1 MHRARVGHRATDV
14 SPAQICGNQT
24 LLSGLTAPPTGAIDV
39 PAGNDSLFDFSQSGT
54 YWFAPG
60 MHELRGPITPASNS
74 TFEGGYSPT
83 SGEATIDGQGT
94 LSQFMSGP
102 AASVTVQF
110 LTIQNFVPP
119 ENTAAVG
126 QGPGA
131 NWTIS
136 HDTIQDIGGGQSG
149 NGGEAVQLGTGA
161 TLTFNC
167 ITNNAQSG
175 FDAFS
180 ATGDAGLKIDHDEI
194 SFNGSQAQN
203 QACGCD
209 GGGRL
214 LYTVDSSIT
223 NNYVHDNGTSGI
235 WGNTNNAGLTIEGN
249 YIAGNGDHAI
259 VYEDSSNALIENNLL
274 MDNGWVAGP
283 AGAGFPEGAIYISNS
298 GGDPRLATE
307 DVQGGSPITTLSV
320 SGNALYDNWGGVVEW
335 EDANL
340 YCGSSGMSACPLG
353 AEAGQSAAPA
363 YLQTDGQTC
372 GQTGPC
378 GTPLS
383 SDSCS
388 QSALGAENFSP
399 DPSNESTYSTDNLFW
414 NCRFRTQDV
423 TVSDNSLNLT
433 PSDIT
438 PAAYGGVA
446 LCGAGSPG
454 NNSYQGGL
462 DSSTS
467 ETVATGPGITS
478 GTTVTSITVAS
489 SGTVTGYGVGT
500 LVTLKNAATG
510 ETQDFIV
517 SGPFSSGTTSTVPVV
532 PTTATNAFPSGSYVA
547 IAGTQ
552 CGTSGTFSEWGA
564 SVSGASTAYAGG
576 VIEQAVAYHQGNSFS
591 SNAWCG
597 AWSWEYP
604 EANEADVTT
613 SFNAWQQ
620 VTGYQFDGT
629 SFTQDAGSTDI
640 ASGCPSDPTPT
651 PGSAPGSG
659 STTTT
664 PTTPGGPTTT
674 TTTGGSGT
682 GPPSS
687 AAALAVC
694 GTSVLHNPS
703 TTPPAG
709 AVVIAA
715 SLVPQDPA
723 TVEAAN
729 TTYWFAAGAHYFT
742 GKINAAD
749 NSVYEGATGAVLDG
763 TDAGFTSA
771 FGGQSSGVT
780 IEYLTIQ
787 NYLMGAGSSAEDDDA
802 VNDDLGQ
809 NWTIEYDTIQNN
821 GRLSVLSGD
830 GTVDS
835 PGGGYATGLTTGD
848 VLQYSCLTH
857 NGQGGFNAGRP
868 TGVNGSFGSDVTIT
882 HNEMSFAGNIASVIG
897 NGISLNNFCG
907 CSAGGGKF
915 FFLENSSIT
924 DNYVHD
930 NAGIPGIWGD
940 TNNAGVVISGN
951 YISHNGDS
959 GIMYEASYNALI
971 ENNTVIDNGW
981 ARGAQN
987 ISQGGGSFPE
997 AGGVYVADSGGD
1009 SRIAGG
1015 SQGISTLTISGN
1027 AFTDNWG
1034 GVIVWN
1040 DANRFC
1046 GPTGGGDANVCTLG
1060 PNASETACVKPGDIF
1075 TPNASNPAT
1084 YSPSYSSA
1092 AGLYW
1097 DCRYN
1102 AKNVLV
1108 KDNVF
1113 SLTPANVPGC
1123 QAGSPH
1129 NTMYSGESGFANGTD
1144 GGECGFVSTVSEF
1157 ASGSTCSPTSG
1168 SCTGNPYVGTDI
1180 ENAVA
1185 FHENNVFSDNTYI
1198 GPWSFQAP
1206 EVGDATLSFA
1216 QWQGAPFH
1224 QDAGSTLRAS

>member
-1 MHRARVGHRATDV
+1 MFGSKGSRLKVAAALASALALTTILVTRSSSTQALSPSVRA
-14 SPAQICGNQT
+14 
-24 LLSGLTAPPTGAIDV
+24 L
-39 PAGNDSLFDFSQSGT
+39 FSQ
-54 YWFAPG
+54 
-60 MHELRGPITPASNS
+60 
-74 TFEGGYSPT
+74 
-83 SGEATIDGQGT
+83 D
-94 LSQFMSGP
+94 
-102 AASVTVQF
+102 
-110 LTIQNFVPP
+110 
-119 ENTAAVG
+119 
-126 QGPGA
+126 
-131 NWTIS
+131 
-136 HDTIQDIGGGQSG
+136 
-149 NGGEAVQLGTGA
+149 
-161 TLTFNC
+161 
-167 ITNNAQSG
+167 
-175 FDAFS
+175 FDA
-180 ATGDAGLKIDHDEI
+180 
-194 SFNGSQAQN
+194 QP
-203 QACGCD
+203 
-209 GGGRL
+209 
-214 LYTVDSSIT
+214 V
-223 NNYVHDNGTSGI
+223 
-235 WGNTNNAGLTIEGN
+235 
-249 YIAGNGDHAI
+249 
-259 VYEDSSNALIENNLL
+259 
-274 MDNGWVAGP
+274 
-283 AGAGFPEGAIYISNS
+283 GA
-298 GGDPRLATE
+298 
-307 DVQGGSPITTLSV
+307 V
-320 SGNALYDNWGGVVEW
+320 
-335 EDANL
+335 
-340 YCGSSGMSACPLG
+340 
-353 AEAGQSAAPA
+353 
-363 YLQTDGQTC
+363 
-372 GQTGPC
+372 
-378 GTPLS
+378 
-383 SDSCS
+383 
-388 QSALGAENFSP
+388 
-399 DPSNESTYSTDNLFW
+399 
-414 NCRFRTQDV
+414 
-423 TVSDNSLNLT
+423 
-433 PSDIT
+433 
-438 PAAYGGVA
+438 
-446 LCGAGSPG
+446 
-454 NNSYQGGL
+454 
-462 DSSTS
+462 
-467 ETVATGPGITS
+467 TS
-478 GTTVTSITVAS
+478 GTTLLGSAANRFTTAVDAQRLSVTSSVSVSAPNALSVSAAGGGQAYLEKQYPAGVGYKTHNLVLELELGRDFSLPKGGQLSFAEVEDSTASSIDSVSLSVLADRTLQLRYRDHSGARYTVTSTQALTRGSFHRIELDETVGSSGALAVSLDRAKAATATAVDLGTGGATVFSVGMDNAPHSATTTGRIYLDDVATTGVRTNQVAS
-489 SGTVTGYGVGT
+489 DVGT
-500 LVTLKNAATG
+500 
-510 ETQDFIV
+510 
-517 SGPFSSGTTSTVPVV
+517 STSTTDHS
-532 PTTATNAFPSGSYVA
+532 PTSSTSLSDIANAR
-547 IAGTQ
+547 
-552 CGTSGTFSEWGA
+552 
-564 SVSGASTAYAGG
+564 AST
-576 VIEQAVAYHQGNSFS
+576 
-591 SNAWCG
+591 
-597 AWSWEYP
+597 P
-604 EANEADVTT
+604 R
-613 SFNAWQQ
+613 
-620 VTGYQFDGT
+620 
-629 SFTQDAGSTDI
+629 
-640 ASGCPSDPTPT
+640 
-651 PGSAPGSG
+651 PGSRGP
-659 STTTT
+659 TTTT
-664 PTTPGGPTTT
+664 PTTT

-729 TTYWFAAGAHYFT
+729 TTYWFAAAHYFT

-1060 PNASETACVKPGDIF
+1060 PNASETACVKPGYIF